1 MKDRKEGGRGNEA
14 ILAGIRVELIGK
26 GQIRFVY
33 PNGDVEVVSV
43 ENTPK
48 KKEPRYVPLALAVS
62 RLVIPLVSTELQGVD
77 QAGYQ
82 VSQEEEI
89 RNLPGG
95 RESNYDEALR
105 WACAV
110 LQGGGYPA
118 SRVAEIL
125 MAGLGGHVEAGRQLS
140 PEGRERYE
148 MGKARLARE
157 LAKYYPT
164 SSRRAASKKN

>member
-14 ILAGIRVELIGK
+14 VSAGIRVEWIRK

-33 PNGDVEVVSV
+33 PNGDEEVVSV
-43 ENTPK
+43 KDIPSK
-48 KKEPRYVPLALAVS
+48 RGSRYVSLALAVS

-77 QAGYQ
+77 QARYQ
-82 VSQEEEI
+82 VAREEEI

-95 RESNYDEALR
+95 RESSYDEALR

-110 LQGGGYPA
+110 LQGEGYSA

-125 MAGLGGHVEAGRQLS
+125 MAGLGGHVETGRQLS
-140 PEGRERYE
+140 PEGMERYKL
-148 MGKARLARE
+148 GRARLASE

-164 SSRRAASKKN
+164 SSRRAASKRY